1 MGFFRFRRTIHIG
14 PGPRINLSESGVS
27 TPVGHR
33 SAWFT
38 VGPHGTRTTVGVQ
51 GTDLRYMQQT
61 PTTPVRQGRAAT
73 PGLVVAFVI
82 VGFLLAV
89 IALFA

>member
-1 MGFFRFRRTIHIG
+1 MAFSRFRRTIHTG

-27 TPVGHR
+27 TPAGHR
-33 SAWFT
+33 SAWIT
-38 VGPHGTRTTVGVQ
+38 GGPHGTRTTVGVQ

-61 PTTPVRQGRAAT
+61 PTTPVRQGRAVT
-73 PGLVVAFVI
+73 PGLVVALVI
-82 VGFLLAV
+82 VGFMLVV

>member
-1 MGFFRFRRTIHIG
+1 MGLYRFRRTIHID
-14 PGPRINLSESGVS
+14 PGLRINLSESGVS
-27 TPVGHR
+27 TPAGHR

-51 GTDLRYMQQT
+51 GTDRRYMQQT
-61 PTTPVRQGRAAT
+61 PTTPVRQGRAVT
-73 PGLVVAFVI
+73 PGLVVALVI
-82 VGFLLAV
+82 VGFMLAV